1 MNFIK
6 TTMAT
11 ADFKEVVP
19 VGKKWVVRV
28 LAEEDAEQST
38 TTAVETIIDHK
49 PTKIEMVDIAESAND
64 YLADIAHKTQI
75 RENKAEIAELK
86 QKLADTDYN
95 AIKYAEGWID
105 SEDYAPIKAERQAWR
120 DRINELELLIEIDK

>member
-11 ADFKEVVP
+11 ADFKEVVQ

-28 LAEEDAEQST
+28 LAEEDAEQGT
-38 TTAVETIIDHK
+38 TTAVETMIDNE
-49 PTKIEMVDIAESAND
+49 PTSIDINDIVEKAQIYLSDIARKA
-64 YLADIAHKTQI
+64 QI
-75 RENKAEIAELK
+75 RKNKAEIAELK

-95 AIKYAEGWID
+95 AIKYAEGWLD
-105 SEDYAPIKAERQAWR
+105 SEDYAPIKAERQGWR
-120 DRINELELLIEIDK
+120 DRINELELLI